1 MKSATDHLNKAAEW
15 PPAVGELVS
24 FTTSSGVQ
32 HGVLKELR
40 WGLVWRDF
48 VLEDGRVIAEQKV
61 VGAPEAPVWREP
73 KEVSQ
78 QEQQA
83 WEEQLVVMSQS
94 GLDPHDRESPFWA
107 ALTQYLA
114 FTYLRFQ
121 GRAGSQSLD
130 VER

>member
-1 MKSATDHLNKAAEW
+1 MKSATDHLNKAADW
-15 PPAVGELVS
+15 PPAAGEVVS
-24 FTTSSGVQ
+24 FTTNSGVQ
-32 HGVLKELR
+32 SGVLEEVR

-61 VGAPEAPVWREP
+61 MGAPESPVWREP
-73 KEVSQ
+73 TEVSQ
-78 QEQQA
+78 EEQQA
-83 WEEQLVVMSQS
+83 WEEQLTVMSQS

-121 GRAGSQSLD
+121 RLSGSAN
-130 VER
+130 R

>member
-1 MKSATDHLNKAAEW
+1 MKSVTDHPNQAAEW

-24 FTTSSGVQ
+24 YTTNSGVQ
-32 HGVLKELR
+32 HGILKEVR

-61 VGAPEAPVWREP
+61 AGAPAGPVWREP
-73 KEVSQ
+73 TEVSQ
-78 QEQQA
+78 EEQQA

-94 GLDPHDRESPFWA
+94 GLDPHDRESAFWA

-121 GRAGSQSLD
+121 RVRDPANP
-130 VER
+130 

>member
-15 PPAVGELVS
+15 PPSAGELVT
-24 FTTSSGVQ
+24 FTTTAGVQ
-32 HGVLKELR
+32 RGTVKDVR

-61 VGAPEAPVWREP
+61 EGAPEAPVWRDP
-73 KEVSQ
+73 AEVSQ
-78 QEQQA
+78 EEQQA
-83 WEEQLVVMSQS
+83 WEEKLVVMSQS
-94 GLDPHDRESPFWA
+94 GLDPRDRESPFWA

-121 GRAGSQSLD
+121 RRTGP
-130 VER
+130 ENH